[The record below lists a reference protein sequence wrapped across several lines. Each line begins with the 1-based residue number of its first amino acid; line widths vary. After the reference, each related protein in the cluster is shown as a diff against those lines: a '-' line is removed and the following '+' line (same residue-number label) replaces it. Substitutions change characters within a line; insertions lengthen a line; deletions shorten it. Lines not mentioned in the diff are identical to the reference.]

1 MRVRRGRDEARRAIL
16 EAAEKRLREGGPLA
30 VRVQHVAAD
39 LGITDAAIHHHFRS
53 RQGLLEALM
62 RFAGGRMRSELAAIL
77 EDWDGGPDGLG
88 RVAELIADTYSVRG
102 YSRLALWLSEGGW
115 ETTGEG
121 LFDPLVD
128 AVHRIRLKAARVDGG
143 PRPRRQEAQYEV
155 ALMNLAFAAEPLFG
169 HGFLRSVGLE
179 GDASGQERLRRWLVR
194 RLSRLLTAER
204 PG

>member
-16 EAAEKRLREGGPLA
+16 EAAEKRLREGGPAA

-39 LGITDAAIHHHFRS
+39 LGISDAAIHHHFRS

-62 RFAGGRMRSELAAIL
+62 RFAGGRMRSELGAIL
-77 EDWDGGPDGLG
+77 EDWDGDPDGLG
-88 RVAELIADTYSVRG
+88 RVAELIADTYAVRG

-128 AVHRIRLKAARVDGG
+128 AVQRIRLEAARADGG
-143 PRPRRQEAQYEV
+143 PRPRRQDAQYEV
-155 ALMNLAFAAEPLFG
+155 ALMNLALAAEPLFG